1 MNQFSIALDGPAG
14 AGKSTIAKTLAKTLG
29 CVYIDTGAMYRTV
42 GLYCILNDINYNE
55 EMAVVKELTSIHITI
70 TYSNEQQHIFLNDK
84 DVSLE
89 IRTQEVA
96 AAASKVA
103 TYKDVRK
110 YLVDLQRKLASEV
123 SVVMDGRD
131 IGTVVLPEATL
142 KIFLT
147 ASAKVRA
154 ERRKL
159 EYAEKGVAVSLDQL
173 IREINDRDEQDSNRK
188 ESPLKKAE
196 DAVEVDSSDLNAKE
210 VVETIINLLTN
221 RRQAK

>member
-196 DAVEVDSSDLNAKE
+196 DAVEVDSSDLNAQE